1 MSDFLQNAEWIG
13 CSAPDAPRDYSPI
26 FRKAFFVEDKV
37 ASASLTLCGLGY
49 HEAKINGQP
58 VTDARFEPAF
68 TDFDRRVYVS
78 EYTVTALVLPGENI
92 LSVELGRG
100 FYAMRVP
107 NVWNHHR
114 ESWQDEPKLI
124 ASLSIALENG
134 KTLTVVSDQSFVSRP
149 GPITR
154 CCLYTGQSFDGK
166 IAESLFGFEYPGFD
180 DSAWPHAIPMRA
192 PKGEL
197 VPAKGLPTIKKR
209 ETAHPVSIKRI
220 APTIQLAEFS
230 EMFVGCCRLTV
241 KALPG
246 QMIRLRYGERLENGR
261 IFLEQDFVEGELQ
274 TDEILVGPSGF
285 VDYEPKFS
293 YYGFCMVE
301 IIGDLPDLSTDALTA
316 IQIAGDF
323 DDRASFFCSEP
334 LFNKIFES
342 FRRTL
347 RNNLHAIPTDTPV
360 FEKNPWTG
368 DAGVVAESACHLLE
382 LIPFFDKWM
391 TDMTDSLREDGSI
404 SLIFPA
410 TKWGFSYS
418 PEWTDCIY
426 EIVWQLYR
434 KGGKHYLEK
443 YYPTLRKNMAYQLG
457 RLDEDGLPDSVLG
470 DWLAPGCE
478 NGLPPEGAFLSAP
491 CYLFKG
497 LTTLARMAELLARP
511 EEAAFYLE
519 KAEELRD
526 NLNKKY
532 FDKINSAYRAPC
544 AEYRQTPDILAL
556 TFSLVPEEHREVML
570 ARLVADIRARGD
582 HLNTGMLGTKYLLP
596 LLSENG
602 HHTLAC
608 RIARQTTFPSW
619 GYWYEN
625 GATTMWESWSKQ
637 ARSRDHFLFGTVTDW
652 LLSEIAGFRPG
663 DDRLTTVTVAPRPA
677 EGMTSCSFSIPTET
691 DRTDRLTIDWQQ
703 SGSAF
708 SLTLRVPAGCHVT
721 LLLPDGGKIVE
732 AASGIYRCFH
742 TPPTL

>member
-1 MSDFLQNAEWIG
+1 MPDFFQNAEWIG
-13 CSAPDAPRDYSPI
+13 CFAPDAPRDYSPL
-26 FRKAFFVEDKV
+26 FRRSFVVEGAV
-37 ASASLTLCGLGY
+37 ATASLILCGLGY

-78 EYTVTALVLPGENI
+78 EYDVSALVTAGENV

-124 ASLSIALENG
+124 ASLVI
-134 KTLTVVSDQSFVSRP
+134 TLKSGETLAIVSDKNFVSLP

-166 IAESLFGFEYPGFD
+166 RAEALFGWEYPDFD
-180 DSAWPHAIPMRA
+180 DSSWLRA
-192 PKGEL
+192 VPVNPPKGKL
-197 VPAKGLPTIKKR
+197 VPSKRIPTIKER
-209 ETAHPVSIKRI
+209 ESAHPIAIRRI
-220 APTIQLAEFS
+220 APDIQLAEFS
-230 EMFVGCCRLTV
+230 DMFVGCCRLTV
-241 KALPG
+241 KATPG
-246 QMIRLRYGERLENGR
+246 QTIKLRYGERLENGR
-261 IFLEQDFVEGELQ
+261 VFLEQDFVEGELQ

-285 VDYEPKFS
+285 VNYQPKFS
-293 YYGFCMVE
+293 YYGFCLVE
-301 IIGDLPDLSTDALTA
+301 IIGDLPDLSADALTA
-316 IQIAGDF
+316 IQISGDF
-323 DDRASFFCSEP
+323 DDRASFSCSEP

-404 SLIFPA
+404 SLIFPT

-434 KGGKHYLEK
+434 NGGKRYLEK
-443 YYPTLRKNMAYQLG
+443 YYPALTKNMAYQLG
-457 RLDEDGLPDSVLG
+457 RLDGDGLPGSVLG

-478 NGLPPEGAFLSAP
+478 TGLPPEGAFFSAP
-491 CYLFKG
+491 CYLYKG
-497 LTTLARMAELLARP
+497 LTTLSKMAELLSRP
-511 EEAAFYLE
+511 EEAAFYQE
-519 KAEELRD
+519 KAGELRD
-526 NLNKKY
+526 SLNRKY
-532 FDKINSAYRAPC
+532 FDETTSSYRAPC
-544 AEYRQTPDILAL
+544 TEYRQTPDILAL
-556 TFSLVPEEHREVML
+556 TFSLVPEEHREAML
-570 ARLVADIRARGD
+570 ARLVADIRAKGD

-602 HHTLAC
+602 QHALAC
-608 RIARQTTFPSW
+608 RVARQTTFPSW

-637 ARSRDHFLFGTVTDW
+637 ARSRDHFLFGTVVDW
-652 LLSEIAGFRPG
+652 LLAEIAGFRPG
-663 DDRLTTVTVAPRPA
+663 NDRLTTVTVAPRPA
-677 EGMTSCSFSIPTET
+677 EGMTGCSFSIPMEH
-691 DRTDRLTIDWQQ
+691 DRTDRLAIDWQQ
-703 SGSAF
+703 SGSDF
-708 SLTLRVPAGCHVT
+708 SLTLRVPKGCHVT
-721 LLLPDGGKIVE
+721 LLLPDGEKIEE
-732 AASGIYRCFH
+732 AASGFYRCFH
-742 TPPTL
+742 MPPTL